1 MPTETRFST
10 DDLPVHDR
18 FDAWREVI
26 SRTHAPLEMTSEH
39 AGDFYGSQRILE
51 LDGVLVWPTLFR
63 SLTFHRTPKL
73 IRCFDPEAIHI
84 SFVLRGSHCHGSGA
98 HEHVYG
104 PAGIHPIDTSTP
116 FTLATV
122 AAGPLVSGIGL
133 EIPKA
138 LIPLPQRSVARA
150 VGRTLPADR
159 GAGALLRGYVTRLAA
174 NTASF
179 RPQDRHWAAAVLTD
193 LVTVLFADAAG
204 AARAV
209 PERPHRRALTL
220 RIRSFIARNL
230 HDADLDPAAI
240 AAAHHISVSHLH
252 RLFREDGTSVARWI
266 RERRLER
273 ARREL
278 TDPDLRDLP
287 VHAIAARCGFRHPAG
302 FSRAFRAFHG
312 AAPGEVRAA
321 SA

>member
-10 DDLPVHDR
+10 DDLPVEDR
-18 FDAWREVI
+18 FDAWRETI

-39 AGDFYGSQRILE
+39 TGDFHARQHILHLE
-51 LDGVLVWPTLFR
+51 GIQVWPTLFR
-63 SLTFHRTPKL
+63 SLTFHRTPRL
-73 IRCFDPEAIHI
+73 IRSFDPEAIHI
-84 SFVLRGSHCHGSGA
+84 SFVLQGTHRHISGG

-104 PAGIHPIDTSTP
+104 PSDIHPVDTSVP
-116 FTLATV
+116 FALAAT

-150 VGRTLPADR
+150 VGRTHPAGH
-159 GAGALLRGYVTRLAA
+159 GAGALLRGYVTQLARDIA
-174 NTASF
+174 AF
-179 RPQDRHWAAAVLTD
+179 RPQDGPWASAVLVD

-204 AARAV
+204 AGDAV
-209 PERPHRRALTL
+209 PERSHRRALTL
-220 RIRSFIARNL
+220 RIRSFITRNL
-230 HDADLDPAAI
+230 HDADLDPAAV

-252 RLFREDGTSVARWI
+252 RLFREDGTSVSRWI

-278 TDPDLRDLP
+278 TDPALHGLP
-287 VHAIAARCGFRHPAG
+287 VHAIAARCGFRDPAG
-302 FSRAFRAFHG
+302 FSRAFRTFHG
-312 AAPGEVRAA
+312 APPREVRAA
-321 SA
+321 AA